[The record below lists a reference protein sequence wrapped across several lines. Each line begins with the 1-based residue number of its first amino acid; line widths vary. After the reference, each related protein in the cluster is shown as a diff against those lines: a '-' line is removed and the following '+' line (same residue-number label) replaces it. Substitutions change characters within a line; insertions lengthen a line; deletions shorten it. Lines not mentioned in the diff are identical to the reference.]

1 MATKRNNEKGPQ
13 FKSSSLTADTSQTE
27 LMLAL
32 RQMIL
37 APYLWPKFMLE
48 FVFSAFK
55 LAVSYT
61 VSLSV
66 TPSHY
71 FIGKDNLKIGV
82 TVMSLTILN
91 SKLIP
96 RKVLIYRDADSI

>member
-13 FKSSSLTADTSQTE
+13 FKSSSLTVDTSQTE

-55 LAVSYT
+55 LAVIYT
-61 VSLSV
+61 VSV

-82 TVMSLTILN
+82 TVMSLAILN

>member
-1 MATKRNNEKGPQ
+1 MATKRNNEGPL
-13 FKSSSLTADTSQTE
+13 FESSYLTVDTSQTE

-71 FIGKDNLKIGV
+71 FIGKDILNFGV
-82 TVMSLTILN
+82 TVIYESHN
-91 SKLIP
+91 SKLQTHS
-96 RKVLIYRDADSI
+96 KKGVNL

>member
-1 MATKRNNEKGPQ
+1 MATKRNNEGPR
-13 FKSSSLTADTSQTE
+13 FESSSLTVDTSQTE

-71 FIGKDNLKIGV
+71 FIGKDNLNFGV
-82 TVMSLTILN
+82 TVMSLAILN
-91 SKLIP
+91 SFQE
-96 RKVLIYRDADSI
+96 RC